1 MAYKKKKKKEA
12 KELEQVD
19 LRVLDRNG
27 RLNVFPISTRLKFI
41 LVLITTKLQLKS
53 SVKEKLDKI
62 MKIYYKITEGADKDT
77 SRNVEAVSK
86 IEEFRD
92 LGW

>member
-1 MAYKKKKKKEA
+1 ME
-12 KELEQVD
+12 D
-19 LRVLDRNG
+19 
-27 RLNVFPISTRLKFI
+27 LNVFPILTCLKFI

-62 MKIYYKITEGADKDT
+62 MKKYYKIIEGADKDT

-86 IEEFRD
+86 TEELRD